1 LRINV
6 LTFIQYGHL
15 GGRTEMTNAPPSR
28 GVGGR
33 LGASGHAATMH
44 TSCTPALFALPRFSC
59 VCSGIPLTSLAHFP
73 APLPA
78 CWPTLRAHAPHPFFV
93 LESCLRMVV
102 ERAAAGS
109 PRPRRC
115 HLCWSVGF
123 SSRLVR
129 CMGSPVS
136 VRCKPCHL
144 LSACCACA
152 RYPGA
157 RCTCIRCGKSRG
169 PAPLGYNSI

>member
-1 LRINV
+1 
-6 LTFIQYGHL
+6 
-15 GGRTEMTNAPPSR
+15 MTNAPPSR
-28 GVGGR
+28 GDGGR

-44 TSCTPALFALPRFSC
+44 TSCTPALFALQRFSSVC
-59 VCSGIPLTSLAHFP
+59 SSCSGIPLSSMAHFP

-78 CWPTLRAHAPHPFFV
+78 CWPTLRAHAPHPCFM
-93 LESCLRMVV
+93 LESCLRVLV

-109 PRPRRC
+109 PRPRCC

-129 CMGSPVS
+129 CMGTPFS
-136 VRCKPCHL
+136 VRCKPCHF

-157 RCTCIRCGKSRG
+157 LIPSIPRIGARRG
-169 PAPLGYNSI
+169 